1 MLKFHLQNK
10 LTPLI
15 SVTISF
21 KFTNNTNEPSKTI
34 GLARFY
40 KNLVLNHLNIIQF
53 CSSMVYFMFSVLA

>member
-21 KFTNNTNEPSKTI
+21 KFTNMNEPSKTV

-40 KNLVLNHLNIIQF
+40 KNLVLNHLNLIQF